1 MSPQQLIEDN
11 INLVYSLISK
21 EYPTYIYDE
30 DLIQSG
36 MLGLCKA
43 ANTWEEGKAKFSSYA
58 WKCIRNA
65 IHQEFRQRKPFN
77 NICSLDTPTGDG
89 LTLADAIV
97 GDEDVQYVDFEP
109 FFITLNTIEQ
119 DIVRL
124 KTKDMSNVEIA
135 QELGVSP
142 PYVSKTIRRAKHKWE
157 HFNNE

>member
-58 WKCIRNA
+58 WKCIRNE
-65 IHQEFRQRKPFN
+65 IYQEFKRRKPFN
-77 NICSLDTPTGDG
+77 NLCSLDAPIGDG
-89 LTLADAIV
+89 LTLAEVIV

-109 FFITLNTIEQ
+109 FFNTLTKAEQ
-119 DIVRL
+119 DTVRL
-124 KTKDMSNVEIA
+124 KTKDLSNVEIA
-135 QELGVSP
+135 HQLGVSHQT
-142 PYVSKTIRRAKHKWE
+142 VSKTIRRVKHKWE